1 MSINILTLKVN
12 LINIL
17 NTSYLFGVRKLKI
30 THLKILKYTILLIV
44 ISCSHQVV

>member
-1 MSINILTLKVN
+1 MSINILTLKIN

-30 THLKILKYTILLIV
+30 HPSKNLEIYTIAHCYKL
-44 ISCSHQVV
+44 